1 MAEREKF
8 NWKTFLKA
16 VAEGRKD
23 FSKCM
28 LQGIDLSSCAG
39 GKLQGLDFSDATLE
53 HANFSGSKLSGS
65 NFSRAN
71 LKKANLVNAQIDDCD
86 FSEAILDGATLHNSS
101 AKNANF
107 SYASLV
113 EANFNCANLQ
123 QTCLDATDLT
133 EASLIDANLYDASIQ
148 RANLEKANLS
158 RANLKLAYFHNSE
171 LSRACLNNVDASEA
185 CFMDANLSFAS
196 LNDANLAEVNFFH
209 AILSSTKLKKA
220 NLENAHL
227 PHANINDSDLEEAN
241 LKSASLAYAVV
252 ERANLKKANLVNTN
266 LDNTSLKYSNLDS
279 ANLEYAKLNCTKL
292 DDATLTNTNLI
303 YSHLDSVQKSKD
315 AQVNVKSKDVTNP
328 VAVINKEVSK
338 KLIEK
343 VTHVD
348 VHKKEDKMS
357 KAKEIGKA
365 IVFRSAIDESVQI
378 GKAVILELLSLFG
391 VRKNSRLYKFFAS
404 EFSNIVVKGA
414 VGLFLYLCPLTQE
427 EKWQNIANEL
437 MTQAGF
443 STLKESIDILLGFMS
458 PHAAKLVGMIEKLT
472 TMQSEVR
479 VDAPEVKARIQDK
492 KEEHVDEEE
501 EVIPLVGK
509 KAIAI

>member
-16 VAEGRKD
+16 VADGRKD

-28 LQGIDLSSCAG
+28 LQGIDLSGCG
-39 GKLQGLDFSDATLE
+39 NLQGLDFSEATLE
-53 HANFSGSKLSGS
+53 NANFNGSNLRGS
-65 NFSRAN
+65 NFSNAN
-71 LKKANLVNAQIDDCD
+71 LKKAHLVHTTLDDCN
-86 FSEAILDGATLHNSS
+86 FRGAILDCAYLYKTKAKKANFAYATLI
-101 AKNANF
+101 KANF
-107 SYASLV
+107 DYAD
-113 EANFNCANLQ
+113 LQ
-123 QTCLDATDLT
+123 QTCLDATVLT
-133 EASLIDANLYDASIQ
+133 EATLFEANLHDASIQ

-158 RANLKLAYFHNSE
+158 RANLKLADFHKSE

-185 CFMDANLSFAS
+185 CFLDANL
-196 LNDANLAEVNFFH
+196 NDA
-209 AILSSTKLKKA
+209 
-220 NLENAHL
+220 
-227 PHANINDSDLEEAN
+227 DLEEAN
-241 LKSASLAYAVV
+241 LENTNLEYASI
-252 ERANLKKANLVNTN
+252 ERANLKKARLVNAG

-279 ANLEYAKLNCTKL
+279 ANLEHATLNCTKL
-292 DDATLTNTNLI
+292 DDANLTNTVLSKEN
-303 YSHLDSVQKSKD
+303 VQKSKD

-328 VAVINKEVSK
+328 VTVVNKEVSK

-365 IVFRSAIDESVQI
+365 VVFRAAIDESVQV
-378 GKAVILELLSLFG
+378 GKAVILELLSLLG
-391 VRKNSRLYKFFAS
+391 VRKNSKFYKFFAS

-414 VGLFLYLCPLTQE
+414 VGLFLYFCPFTQE

-443 STLKESIDILLGFMS
+443 STLKESIDLLLGFIS

-472 TMQSEVR
+472 SMQSEVR
-479 VDAPEVKARIQDK
+479 VDAPEVKARIQEK
-492 KEEHVDEEE
+492 KEEHIEEEE
-501 EVIPLVGK
+501 EVIPLVSK

>member
-16 VAEGRKD
+16 VADGRKD

-28 LQGIDLSSCAG
+28 LQGIDLSGCG
-39 GKLQGLDFSDATLE
+39 NLQGLDFSEATLE
-53 HANFSGSKLSGS
+53 NANFNGSNLRGS
-65 NFSRAN
+65 NFSDAN
-71 LKKANLVNAQIDDCD
+71 LKKAHLSATTLDDCN
-86 FSEAILDGATLHNSS
+86 FRGAILDCAYLYKTKAKKANFAYATLI
-101 AKNANF
+101 KANF
-107 SYASLV
+107 DYAD
-113 EANFNCANLQ
+113 LQ

-133 EASLIDANLYDASIQ
+133 EATLFEANLHDASIQ
-148 RANLEKANLS
+148 RASLEKANLS
-158 RANLKLAYFHNSE
+158 RANLKLADFHGSG
-171 LSRACLNNVDASEA
+171 LSMACLDGVDASGA
-185 CFMDANLSFAS
+185 CFLDANL
-196 LNDANLAEVNFFH
+196 NDA
-209 AILSSTKLKKA
+209 
-220 NLENAHL
+220 
-227 PHANINDSDLEEAN
+227 DLEEAN
-241 LKSASLAYAVV
+241 LEDTNLEYASI
-252 ERANLKKANLVNTN
+252 ERANLKKARLVNAG

-279 ANLEYAKLNCTKL
+279 ANLEHATLNCTKL
-292 DDATLTNTNLI
+292 DDANLTNTVLSKEN
-303 YSHLDSVQKSKD
+303 VQKSKD

-328 VAVINKEVSK
+328 VTVVNKEVSK

-365 IVFRSAIDESVQI
+365 VVFRAAIDESVQV
-378 GKAVILELLSLFG
+378 GKAVILELLSLLG
-391 VRKNSRLYKFFAS
+391 VRKNSKFYKFFAS

-414 VGLFLYLCPLTQE
+414 VGLFLYFCPFTQE

-443 STLKESIDILLGFMS
+443 STLKESIDLLLGFIS

-472 TMQSEVR
+472 SMQSEVR
-479 VDAPEVKARIQDK
+479 VDAPEVKARIQEK
-492 KEEHVDEEE
+492 KEEHIEEEE
-501 EVIPLVGK
+501 EVIPLVSK